1 MQYYYEAKPD
11 VQNYHYINH
20 KKDPFVAPHFH
31 SAIELVVVRHGCM
44 AAVINGEAL
53 TIEEGYGCFVNSFC
67 LHSYS
72 AAAEDTEVYAFVGS
86 TAVFDPVF
94 SDIGGIPP
102 VIFKFDDFSLLDN
115 IVTHYNDSTDDGIRR
130 SIFRGAASLIP
141 AIIAENNTPLQ
152 GVSANSTAEIC
163 SVLRYI
169 SDHFTEELTLS
180 SLSARFGY
188 SPQYF
193 SKLFHRYMKINLTEY
208 ISVARVNHAKKLLDT
223 NRAKSVAEIA
233 FESGFSSLP
242 TFYRTYKKVFGTL
255 PRD

>member
-1 MQYYYEAKPD
+1 MQYYYESKTD

-20 KKDPFVAPHFH
+20 KKDPLVAPHFH

-44 AAVINGEAL
+44 AAVINGESL
-53 TIEEGYGCFVNSFC
+53 SIEAGYGCFVNSFC

-72 AAAEDTEVYAFVGS
+72 SPSEDTEVYAFVGS
-86 TAVFDPVF
+86 TTAFDPIF
-94 SDIGGIPP
+94 SNIGGIPP
-102 VIFKFDDFSLLDN
+102 VKFKFDDFSLLDK
-115 IVTHYNDSTDDGIRR
+115 IVTYYNSSSEDSVRR

-141 AIIAENNTPLQ
+141 AIIAEKTPLLRED
-152 GVSANSTAEIC
+152 SANSTGEIC

-180 SLSARFGY
+180 SLSAKFGY

-193 SKLFHRYMKINLTEY
+193 SKIFHRYMRINLTEY
-208 ISVARVNHAKKLLDT
+208 IGVARVNYAKKLLDT

-233 FESGFSSLP
+233 FESGFSSVP
-242 TFYRTYKKVFGTL
+242 TFYRAYKKVFGTL
-255 PRD
+255 PRG